1 MFRHWQI
8 ERWPG
13 EFAFVLAALHI
24 CCYGG
29 DRMPVRSGAIMRKL
43 VVTAAIALACGCAPS
58 QANDERSC
66 KIVAAAAQLSRK
78 TNCSEGD
85 IAAISGMSGKELPE
99 AVARY
104 CDFWGQIVVLPD
116 VSETDASRR
125 IVLCKYHQREAAPSQ
140 P

>member
-1 MFRHWQI
+1 
-8 ERWPG
+8 
-13 EFAFVLAALHI
+13 
-24 CCYGG
+24 
-29 DRMPVRSGAIMRKL
+29 MRKL
-43 VVTAAIALACGCAPS
+43 VFTTAVALACCCAPS
-58 QANDERSC
+58 QADDERSC
-66 KIVAAAAQLSRK
+66 KIVAAAALLSGK

-85 IAAISGMSGKELPE
+85 VAAISGMSAKDLPE

-140 P
+140 S